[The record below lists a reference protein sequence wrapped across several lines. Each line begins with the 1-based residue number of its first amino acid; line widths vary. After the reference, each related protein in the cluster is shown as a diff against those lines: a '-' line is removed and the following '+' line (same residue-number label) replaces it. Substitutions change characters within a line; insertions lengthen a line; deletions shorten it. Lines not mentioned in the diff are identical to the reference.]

1 VDFDLLPGDRF
12 RSKPLDYVA
21 HHEHEKIRAF
31 DQDQRDGPVKLPFF
45 IYLPLPWL
53 ERPDERQIEPTEE
66 PQP

>member
-1 VDFDLLPGDRF
+1 MSR
-12 RSKPLDYVA
+12 
-21 HHEHEKIRAF
+21 HEKIRAF